1 MNSKETYRS
10 GFIAAAA
17 VEAKEISIPDTK
29 ESLINNFLA
38 QHLGGT
44 HTTAMKVFKIYGRLC
59 QYPDLVK
66 RLRTQAIETFSNP
79 WDTESWTKEELDQL
93 TLFDSVITETLRF
106 DPTGFAMLR
115 RVCMKRE
122 GFTFKDGTHIP
133 QGFEVAVAVS
143 QVHEDPK
150 FYEEPKKFDPDR
162 WMKMFDK
169 NRLLKQEAPDEEQ
182 MFGIPF
188 INLSFLSWGD
198 GRHAW

>member
-1 MNSKETYRS
+1 M
-10 GFIAAAA
+10 
-17 VEAKEISIPDTK
+17 EAKEISIPDTK

-59 QYPDLVK
+59 QFPLLAD
-66 RLRTQAIETFSNP
+66 RLREQAVSVFGNP
-79 WDTESWTKEELDQL
+79 HDTTTWTKGELDQL

-115 RVCMKRE
+115 RVCMKPE
-122 GFTFKDGTHIP
+122 GFTFNDGTFIP

-143 QVHEDPK
+143 QIHEDPK
-150 FYEEPKKFDPDR
+150 FYDKPKDFDPDR
-162 WMKMFDK
+162 WMRMFEK
-169 NRLLKQEAPDEEQ
+169 NELLKQESPDEEQ

-188 INLSFLSWGD
+188 INLSFFSWGD